1 MYLVI
6 IYMSESLLDKLKN
19 KPIPKKIKQ
28 LEIKIQ
34 PKKDVPVEIKTNII
48 DKTKDNKINRS
59 QFLSTIKKQV
69 TIITPGKSNDITI
82 IDRETERSNESPK
95 TSTKSTKIK
104 KKLKLVTKE
113 DSIEKPEKRRTP
125 KPDYTIISE
134 GPKSFVKIGD
144 TLITDRLPK
153 KELNILKSSA
163 YYLNNRQ
170 IFVSFINTLFNN
182 YKKELEGLEDK
193 DSCESKKTSGFS
205 LLTHQK
211 IVRDY
216 LNLYTPYRG
225 LLLYHG
231 LGSGKTCSSIAI
243 AEGMKSEKQILVL
256 TPASLRINYIEELKK
271 CGDDIYK
278 KNQFWEFIPI
288 KDSDSEKIS
297 ILSSSLNLS
306 VDYIKKNNGA
316 WLINTKKQ
324 ANYKTLDSTKQK
336 EIDNQLN
343 QMIRHKYKFINYNGL
358 RKSHLSELTFNYT
371 INPFDNKV
379 IIIDE
384 AHNFVSRIV
393 NKIKTKNTESL
404 SMRLYEYLLNAEN
417 VKIILLSGTPIIN
430 YPNELAVTYNILRG
444 YIKTWNIPL
453 NIRTS
458 RKINKNELSKIF
470 QNINVL
476 DYIDYKPATKILTIT
491 RNPFAFYNVYDK
503 GKYLGVNNIKNKTNI
518 ISNKDFETV
527 IAITLSKHEI
537 DVINRGITIQT
548 FKALPDNLDQ
558 FEKQFI
564 NMTNFSLKNE
574 NLFKKRILGL
584 TSYLSDKE
592 NLMPKYNEIEDF
604 NVIKI
609 DMSDYQFG
617 EYEKARIQ
625 ERKTEKPRISKGKQQ
640 QGELFNDSLSNY
652 RIFSRSFCNFVF
664 PEGKRPFPK
673 DGQTIAQAIKNISED
688 GLDGVTVE
696 ERIDNPDGV
705 YTLEDTEE
713 LEKEK
718 KVDEDNDYN
727 KRILNALVFL
737 EKNKANYL
745 TPEALKTYSPKFLH
759 VLDNL
764 KDNDMRGLHLIYSQF
779 RTLEGIGI
787 LKLVLENNGFTE
799 FKIKKN
805 ENDQWVLNIN
815 IENRGKPCFALY
827 TGTESAE
834 EKEIIRNIYNSD
846 WDFVPDTIVS
856 DLKIISSN
864 NFYGEIV
871 KTLMITASG
880 AEGISLKNTRFVH
893 IIEPYWH
900 PVRTDQVIGRAR
912 RICSHQD
919 LPEALRTIKVF
930 IYLMTFTKKQLDDE
944 SSIEL
949 KLKDRSKR
957 DNITV
962 LTSDEALYEIATMKK
977 KINKQLLKLM
987 QEASIDCAVNVKSNQ
1002 KNNIQCF
1009 SFGKS
1014 YATSFAYQPSI
1025 AKEETDKT
1033 AQINKKTV
1041 QLTAEEVEIGNEGK
1055 FAINKRTGDV
1065 YDLESYNNYSETGID
1080 PILVGKLIVDGN
1092 KYKFVR
1098 A

>member
-1 MYLVI
+1 
-6 IYMSESLLDKLKN
+6 MSESLLDKLKN
-19 KPIPKKIKQ
+19 KPIPKKIDQ

-34 PKKDVPVEIKTNII
+34 PKKNVDIEIKTKII
-48 DKTKDNKINRS
+48 DKRKENKIDRA

-69 TIITPGKSNDITI
+69 TSTI
-82 IDRETERSNESPK
+82 PTKESIDNTDRETKIQSDKSK
-95 TSTKSTKIK
+95 ISTKSTKIK
-104 KKLKLVTKE
+104 NKLKLVARE
-113 DSIEKPEKRRTP
+113 DSIEKPEKRKTP

-134 GPKSFVKIGD
+134 GPKTMIKIGD
-144 TLITDRLPK
+144 TLVSDRISK
-153 KELNILKSSA
+153 KEANILKSST
-163 YYLNNRQ
+163 YYMNNRQ
-170 IFVSFINTLFNN
+170 IFVSFINSLFND
-182 YKKELEGLEDK
+182 YKKELENVENE
-193 DSCESKKTSGFS
+193 DSCEKKGSSTFS

-243 AEGMKSEKQILVL
+243 AEGMKSEKQVLVL

-288 KDSDSEKIS
+288 NEGDTEQIS
-297 ILSSSLNLS
+297 LLSSVLNLS
-306 VDYIKKNNGA
+306 VDYIKKNSGA
-316 WLINTKKQ
+316 WLINIKKSS
-324 ANYKTLDSTKQK
+324 NYKSLNSMQQK
-336 EIDNQLN
+336 AIDDQLN

-358 RKSHLSELTFNYT
+358 RKTHLKDLTFNYT

-393 NKIKTKNTESL
+393 NKLKLKNTESL
-404 SMRLYEYLLNAEN
+404 SMRLYEYLLTAEN
-417 VKIILLSGTPIIN
+417 VKIVLLSGTPIIN
-430 YPNELAVTYNILRG
+430 YPNELAIMYNILRG

-470 QNINVL
+470 QNINIL
-476 DYIDYKPATKILTIT
+476 DYIDYKPATKMLTIT

-503 GKYLGVNNIKNKTNI
+503 GKYMGVNNIKNKKDT
-518 ISNKDFETV
+518 ISNKDFET
-527 IAITLSKHEI
+527 IISITLSKHEI
-537 DVINRGITIQT
+537 DVVSRGITIQT
-548 FKALPDNLDQ
+548 FKALPDNLDD

-584 TSYLSDKE
+584 TSYLNDKE

-604 NVIKI
+604 NVVKI
-609 DMSDYQFG
+609 DMSDFQFG

-625 ERKTEKPRISKGKQQ
+625 ERKTEKPKKTKGKQKE
-640 QGELFNDSLSNY
+640 GDLFNDTMSNY

-664 PEGKRPFPK
+664 PEGKRPMPK
-673 DGQTIAQAIKNISED
+673 DGASIADAIKNISED
-688 GLDGVTVE
+688 ALDGVTIE
-696 ERIDNPDGV
+696 ERIDNPDGI
-705 YTLEDTEE
+705 YTLEDTEI

-718 KVDEDNDYN
+718 KDDEDNDYN
-727 KRILNALVFL
+727 KRILNALIFL
-737 EKNKANYL
+737 EKNKSKYL

-759 VLDNL
+759 ILDNL
-764 KDNDMRGLHLIYSQF
+764 KDSEMRGLHLIYSQF

-805 ENDQWVLNIN
+805 ENDQWVLNIDL
-815 IENRGKPCFALY
+815 ENRGKPCFALY
-827 TGTESAE
+827 TGTESVE

-856 DLKIISSN
+856 DLRIISSN
-864 NFYGEIV
+864 NYYGEII

-919 LPEALRTIKVF
+919 LPEAMRTIKVF
-930 IYLMTFTKKQLDDE
+930 MYLMAFTKKQLDDE

-957 DNITV
+957 DNLTV
-962 LTSDEALYEIATMKK
+962 LTSDEALYEIASMKK

-987 QEASIDCAVNVKSNQ
+987 QEASIDCAVNVKANQ
-1002 KNNIQCF
+1002 KDNIQCF

-1014 YATSFAYQPSI
+1014 YATSFSYQPSI
-1025 AKEETDKT
+1025 AKEESDKT
-1033 AQINKKTV
+1033 TQINKKT
-1041 QLTAEEVEIGNEGK
+1041 LAWTAEEVEIGNEGK
-1055 FAINKRTGDV
+1055 FALNKRTGDV
-1065 YDLESYNNYSETGID
+1065 YDLESYNNYAETGID
-1080 PILVGKLIVDGN
+1080 PILVGKLIAEGS